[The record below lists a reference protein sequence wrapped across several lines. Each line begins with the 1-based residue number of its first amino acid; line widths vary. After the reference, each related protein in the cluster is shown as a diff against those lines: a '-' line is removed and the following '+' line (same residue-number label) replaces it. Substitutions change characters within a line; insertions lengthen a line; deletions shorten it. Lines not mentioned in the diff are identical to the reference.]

1 MSEITNEELDSFWAF
16 LQKKF
21 QQEFAAVSYQTWIE
35 SAQPLKLENQKIYIA
50 VPSALHKDY
59 WERNIST
66 KVVEAAYEYGNQEI
80 VPVVLLQSEIKKQTM
95 PATQTANQPASAQ
108 KTPLEAAH
116 LNSKYTLPLLWSFLK
131 NLEPCIIRYSF
142 TAAWVWAKRI

>member
-59 WERNIST
+59 WEDRKS
-66 KVVEAAYEYGNQEI
+66 VV
-80 VPVVLLQSEIKKQTM
+80 
-95 PATQTANQPASAQ
+95 
-108 KTPLEAAH
+108 
-116 LNSKYTLPLLWSFLK
+116 
-131 NLEPCIIRYSF
+131 
-142 TAAWVWAKRI
+142 